1 MKIDVLAFSAH
12 PDDVELACSG
22 TILLLAQE
30 GKKVGLIDLTRG
42 ELGTRGTPEIRL
54 QEASAAS
61 GILGAVFR
69 ENLNLADGFFLNDKE
84 HQLPVIRAIRK
95 YRPEIILCNAVA
107 DRHPDHGRAAA
118 LISTSFFLAG
128 LAKVETWEDDRM
140 QQPWKTRVIYHYIQ
154 DRYLKPDFVV
164 DVTSVWEKRM
174 ESVLA
179 FRSQFYD
186 PESKEPQT
194 AISSKEF
201 LDFLSSRAR
210 EFGRQIDVQFAEGF
224 TVERIPG
231 VKSLTALL

>member
-22 TILLLAQE
+22 TILLLVQE

-154 DRYLKPDFVV
+154 DRYL
-164 DVTSVWEKRM
+164 
-174 ESVLA
+174 
-179 FRSQFYD
+179 
-186 PESKEPQT
+186 
-194 AISSKEF
+194 
-201 LDFLSSRAR
+201 
-210 EFGRQIDVQFAEGF
+210 
-224 TVERIPG
+224 
-231 VKSLTALL
+231 